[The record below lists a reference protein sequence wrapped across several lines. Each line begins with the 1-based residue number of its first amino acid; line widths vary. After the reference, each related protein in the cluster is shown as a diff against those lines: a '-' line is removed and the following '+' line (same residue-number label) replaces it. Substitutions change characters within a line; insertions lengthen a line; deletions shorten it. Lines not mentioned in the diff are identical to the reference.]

1 MRIISDR
8 QKTSSAGAERRPSN
22 LTVQLLVRLYRP
34 VVRRAARAALE
45 GRRCD
50 PERPEASRFLRSDVD
65 AFLEDVW
72 QRVAVL
78 LREEGLDQIPTI
90 GNRHNVF
97 LGALTIAAYHS
108 LLERGVEQQYAMQ
121 LFADV
126 GWKVYERM
134 LKIPFFFARVRTRDP
149 QRRMDLVLTALM
161 RFPFSAPGEPG
172 YDVQAW
178 SEAGRFYTHWTYCAP
193 LGFVKRYVE
202 RHGDRGELEAFYQSW
217 CLYDW
222 PAADILAGG
231 QAGEH
236 GHYERP
242 HTLSRG
248 DTVCDM
254 CWSATSGE
262 CRPSQRREPS
272 GPSGNS
278 QEPGVDSHDHRAE

>member
-1 MRIISDR
+1 MDTIPQAQHAMPR
-8 QKTSSAGAERRPSN
+8 APCGAAPEHDGGSRSYGGLPR
-22 LTVQLLVRLYRP
+22 LTAKLLVGLYRP

-50 PERPEASRFLRSDVD
+50 PRRPESGRFLRSDVD
-65 AFLEDVW
+65 AFLADVW
-72 QRVAVL
+72 KRVAAL
-78 LREEGLDQIPTI
+78 LREEELGKIPTI

-97 LGALTIAAYHS
+97 LGALTIAAFHA
-108 LLERGVEQQYAMQ
+108 LLDRGVEPRYAME

-134 LKIPFFFARVRTRDP
+134 LKLPYLFARLRTRDP
-149 QRRMDLVLTALM
+149 QGRMNFVLEALM

-172 YDVQAW
+172 YEVRTW
-178 SEAGRFYTHWTYCAP
+178 SEPGRFHTYWTYCAP

-231 QAGEH
+231 RAREH

-248 DTVCDM
+248 DSACDM
-254 CWSATSGE
+254 CWSSSSGT
-262 CRPSQRREPS
+262 CGHART
-272 GPSGNS
+272 
-278 QEPGVDSHDHRAE
+278 DAL